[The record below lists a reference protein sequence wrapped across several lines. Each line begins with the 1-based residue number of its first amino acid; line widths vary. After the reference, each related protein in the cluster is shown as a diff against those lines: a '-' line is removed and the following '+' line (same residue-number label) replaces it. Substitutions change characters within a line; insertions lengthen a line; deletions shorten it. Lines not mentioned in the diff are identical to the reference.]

1 MTDDVITVGN
11 TVTLTLPPPG
21 QPPARGWGQTSDV
34 CHQASASVSGPSLG
48 LASVRKLEAGCVSPT
63 LASREWGYPLSSALS
78 SGHTYHITFPLI
90 SECLVPGI
98 YLVKE
103 VIACYPILL
112 FAVLNIFLQFLP
124 TMLMTKVTGSIQQ
137 SIKFNNSIPNFIS
150 LFSK

>member
-1 MTDDVITVGN
+1 M
-11 TVTLTLPPPG
+11 
-21 QPPARGWGQTSDV
+21 
-34 CHQASASVSGPSLG
+34 
-48 LASVRKLEAGCVSPT
+48 
-63 LASREWGYPLSSALS
+63 
-78 SGHTYHITFPLI
+78 
-90 SECLVPGI
+90 
-98 YLVKE
+98 KE

>member
-1 MTDDVITVGN
+1 MYFFLWILPVWFSNDIMNDHVITVGN

-63 LASREWGYPLSSALS
+63 LASREWGYPLSSALA

-90 SECLVPGI
+90 RMSGPWNIFSEGGYCMLSYFAFCCFEYI
-98 YLVKE
+98 
-103 VIACYPILL
+103 
-112 FAVLNIFLQFLP
+112 FAVPSNNAND
-124 TMLMTKVTGSIQQ
+124 Q
-137 SIKFNNSIPNFIS
+137 SYW
-150 LFSK
+150 